1 MTFSKKLAKLRR
13 AHNYTQERFA
23 TLLDVSRQSVSRW
36 ENGTAFPETE
46 KLIRISEMLDCSID
60 YLLKDS
66 IEDALL
72 LHEAKPKENSRR

>member
-13 AHNYTQERFA
+13 AQNYTQEQFA
-23 TLLDVSRQSVSRW
+23 NLLDVSRQAVSRW

-46 KLIRISEMLDCSID
+46 KLIRISEMFDCSID

-66 IEDALL
+66 IEEPLQRS
-72 LHEAKPKENSRR
+72 KRC